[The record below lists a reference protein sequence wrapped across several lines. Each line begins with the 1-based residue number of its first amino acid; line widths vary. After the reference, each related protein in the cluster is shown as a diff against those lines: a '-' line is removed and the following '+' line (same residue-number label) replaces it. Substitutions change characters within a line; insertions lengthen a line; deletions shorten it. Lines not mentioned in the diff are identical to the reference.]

1 MTRCWLQRPVAVHE
15 LAVCQG
21 LMGQVAQIARRENAE
36 RITRILLSIGP
47 LSGVEATLLRDA
59 FPIAAAGTVAEGAEL
74 VVEEQAVKVKC
85 LSCGAESDAL
95 PNRLLCAECGDYRTR
110 LVSGDELMLMSVELE
125 RRQSALGNADV

>member
-1 MTRCWLQRPVAVHE
+1 MIRCWLQRPETVHE

-21 LMGQVAQIARRENAE
+21 LMSQVEQIARRENAE
-36 RITRILLSIGP
+36 RITRILLAIGP

-74 VVEEQAVKVKC
+74 AVEEQPVKVKC
-85 LSCGAESDAL
+85 LSCGADSDAL

-110 LVSGDELMLMSVELE
+110 LLSGDELLLMRVELE
-125 RRQSALGNADV
+125 RRENA